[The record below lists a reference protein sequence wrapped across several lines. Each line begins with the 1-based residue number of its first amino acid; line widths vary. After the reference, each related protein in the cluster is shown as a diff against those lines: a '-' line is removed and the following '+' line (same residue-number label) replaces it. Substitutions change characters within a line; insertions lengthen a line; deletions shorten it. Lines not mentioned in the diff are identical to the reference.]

1 MKRYITV
8 TLAVFLVLGGTVLA
22 AAEETM
28 FYRSVDFNTIQSD
41 GELTAPF
48 FVNGGGTSELISTDR
63 GKSLCFSV
71 TNKQLRYVGIHLN
84 TYQAE
89 LSQGF
94 QIGFSTKDVGT
105 GEWGHRFFLLSGYT
119 SGGARKSL
127 YLATFS
133 KVNHR
138 LNIAGTD
145 TGLYRQ
151 NVWYD
156 FVIRFVITDTEK
168 YADITVTAPFVSGF
182 SATER
187 FDLSELAT
195 LTQFGLYSGVTSDPS
210 SSVTLYDDIYIA
222 AAKEPLRVTASSPQN
237 GSESVLIGTALSVS
251 FNHPLRPETV
261 NGDRVKLY
269 RDGATEDDAIVCLSG
284 DRKTV
289 LLHVPRGCAL
299 LPDSL
304 YTISIDGVT
313 DIFGNVLDNSEISFQ
328 TGQGAEFSGLG
339 FYQNGQRLE
348 EMTSGVIS
356 AETNVINAGEKLLLY
371 LALYQKE
378 DGRLV
383 CSDKAMQEANGLLSA
398 SVTVPDHAE
407 AYTLYAYLWSMEDG
421 QKPIVRAARL
431 Y

>member
-8 TLAVFLVLGGTVLA
+8 ILAVFLVLGGTVLA

-222 AAKEPLRVTASSPQN
+222 AAKEPLHVTASSPQN
-237 GSESVLIGTALSVS
+237 GSESVLIGAALSVS

-261 NGDRVKLY
+261 NSEQVKLY
-269 RDGATEDDAIVCLSG
+269 CDGILTDNTAVCLSS

-289 LLHVPRGCAL
+289 VLHVPRGCAL
-299 LPDSL
+299 LPNSL
-304 YTISIDGVT
+304 YTISIGEVT
-313 DIFGNVLDNSEISFQ
+313 DIFGNVLENTELSFS
-328 TGQGAEFSGLG
+328 TDEGAVFSGIG
-339 FYQNGQRLE
+339 FYQNGQVLE
-348 EMTSGVIS
+348 EIKSGMVTVETSVTG
-356 AETNVINAGEKLLLY
+356 TKNKLLLY

-378 DGRLV
+378 DGRLI
-383 CSDKAMQEANGLLSA
+383 CSDKAMRDANGLLSA
-398 SVTVPDHAE
+398 SVTVPNDAE
-407 AYTLYAYLWSMEDG
+407 TYALYAYLWCMEDG